1 MLEPLNQITSH
12 SDRFGS
18 NSELL
23 NQYFCEHSPRI
34 GELTFLVNIVN
45 LTKSARVLN
54 IPPES
59 KLLNVLAPTWKIDQ
73 ADFEVSKRMEEEGIK
88 KTCSNLSDF
97 ENNTYDAVIGIAP
110 LHHLTD
116 REQIKVITAA
126 KQKLIPGGRL
136 VIAEPLRGSSVAGF
150 LDTLIDCYSLTGHK
164 GNYPTNGLVES
175 ITQVGFKSV
184 SAQTIDCGLVF
195 SSEEEMIE
203 WFKRF
208 FGIKFSNK
216 EAFLEKIK
224 TLLSFKK
231 TEKNLRLG
239 WELTF
244 FIAEL

>member
-88 KTCSNLSDF
+88 KLVATSQILKTTPMMRLSELLLFTTSPIESKSNS
-97 ENNTYDAVIGIAP
+97 
-110 LHHLTD
+110 
-116 REQIKVITAA
+116 
-126 KQKLIPGGRL
+126 
-136 VIAEPLRGSSVAGF
+136 LRQPNRS
-150 LDTLIDCYSLTGHK
+150 
-164 GNYPTNGLVES
+164 
-175 ITQVGFKSV
+175 
-184 SAQTIDCGLVF
+184 
-195 SSEEEMIE
+195 
-203 WFKRF
+203 
-208 FGIKFSNK
+208 
-216 EAFLEKIK
+216 
-224 TLLSFKK
+224 
-231 TEKNLRLG
+231 
-239 WELTF
+239 
-244 FIAEL
+244 

>member
-1 MLEPLNQITSH
+1 MPKLLNQITTN

-23 NQYFCEHSPRI
+23 DQHLCEHWPRI
-34 GELTFLVNIVN
+34 GELTLLVNLVN
-45 LTKSARVLN
+45 FTKCARVLN

-59 KLLNVLAPTWKIDQ
+59 KLLNALASTWKIDQ
-73 ADFEVSKRMEEEGIK
+73 ADFVVSKRMEEEGIK
-88 KTCSNLSDF
+88 KTCSSLSGF
-97 ENNTYDAVIGIAP
+97 ENNIYDAVIGIAP

-116 REQIKVITAA
+116 RQQIKFITAA

-136 VIAEPLRGSSVAGF
+136 VIAEPLRGSSVAVF
-150 LDTLIDCYSLTGHK
+150 LDTLIDYYSLTGHK

-175 ITQVGFKSV
+175 ITQVGFKSA

-216 EAFLEKIK
+216 ETFLEKIK

-231 TEKNLRLG
+231 TGKNLRLG